1 MKKGFMYLVAIID
14 LYTGKVLTWWLS
26 NTLEVNFCTNILQ
39 VALNKYG
46 KPDIFNSDQ
55 GSQFTSKEF
64 TALLEENEIHIS
76 RDGKGRA
83 LDNIFIERFW
93 PSLKYE
99 HVYLN
104 PATDG
109 LNLYE
114 GIHNYIQHYNY
125 HRPHQSLD
133 YKTPFEVCQQE
144 VSKSAA

>member
-1 MKKGFMYLVAIID
+1 MGNLISSILIRVA
-14 LYTGKVLTWWLS
+14 TGPP
-26 NTLEVNFCTNILQ
+26 
-39 VALNKYG
+39 AR
-46 KPDIFNSDQ
+46 
-55 GSQFTSKEF
+55 FTSNEF
-64 TALLEENEIHIS
+64 TTLLEENEIHIS

-93 PSLKYE
+93 RSLKYE

-109 LNLYE
+109 VNLYE

-133 YKTPFEVCQQE
+133 YKTPFEIFQQE
-144 VSKSAA
+144 VSKSAAWKTLINPWFLP